1 MFRTPVALSD
11 SLLRVLDIIAKS
23 DDVAGMRYPGGK
35 FRCFQKLINLI
46 PPHRVYIETHLGGGA
61 VMRHKTS
68 AEQNIG
74 IDLDRSVIR
83 TFAALKGNYR
93 FVAMAAEDFL
103 ASYEFRGDEFVYA
116 DPLYWPAS
124 RRSQRRLYRHTYTE
138 CEHERLLEILK
149 SLPCAVMISGY
160 YNPTYSSAL
169 LGWRKRTFTGTSHT
183 GRREEVVWMNYEPAL
198 VHETTFLGE
207 TFRDRQTIKR
217 KRLRWTA
224 RFSREPLEV
233 RQAVLSDLSRVFLQS
248 L

>member
-1 MFRTPVALSD
+1 
-11 SLLRVLDIIAKS
+11 
-23 DDVAGMRYPGGK
+23 MRYPGGK

-61 VMRHKTS
+61 VMRNKTP
-68 AEQNIG
+68 AVVNIG
-74 IDLDRSVIR
+74 IDPDPAVVRAFEGFGDGYQFHVL
-83 TFAALKGNYR
+83 
-93 FVAMAAEDFL
+93 AAEDFL
-103 ASYEFRGDEFVYA
+103 ASYEFRGDEFVYT
-116 DPLYWPAS
+116 DPPYWPAS

-138 CEHERLLEILK
+138 GEHERLLEILK
-149 SLPCAVMISGY
+149 ALPCAVMISGY
-160 YNPTYSSAL
+160 DNPAYARAL
-169 LGWRKRTFTGTSHT
+169 TSWRRRTFNGTSHT